1 MYINFYHPS
10 TNNFPKSGL
19 LNKQLDYLTES
30 NSKENGTEAM
40 CRLQQASP
48 LDQCDSSEQGVSS
61 FVGYY
66 AMFILGQMFH
76 GIGAV
81 PMFTIALTYIDENCK
96 QKMTS
101 FYVCMYDIVIC
112 RHSRYIP
119 CNLHISPLV
128 TEVSYYVF
136 RYYILKFLIW
146 KDELC

>member
-1 MYINFYHPS
+1 MNE
-10 TNNFPKSGL
+10 K
-19 LNKQLDYLTES
+19 LDYVTEI

-48 LDQCDSSEQGVSS
+48 LDQCDSSEQGVS
-61 FVGYY
+61 FNVGYY

-101 FYVCMYDIVIC
+101 FYVCMYMYDIVIC
-112 RHSRYIP
+112 THSRYIL
-119 CNLHISPLV
+119 CNLHISPIVKEIILLCFN
-128 TEVSYYVF
+128 VSHLLNRLNMLNSGSGMLF
-136 RYYILKFLIW
+136 I
-146 KDELC
+146 